1 MDERTIKIY
10 QNEYKNTLH
19 DIEIYKKHVSK
30 GVYGSDKRLLEAQ
43 NNLRVLT
50 GQMVTQKIPIPK
62 KYIQDR
68 DSTKFVSVGPEGDK
82 HAIPVDW
89 LH

>member
-10 QNEYKNTLH
+10 QNEYKNAVH
-19 DIEIYKKHVSK
+19 DIEVYKSHVAK
-30 GVYGSDKRLLEAQ
+30 GVYGSEQRLADAQ
-43 NNLRVLT
+43 HNLSILR
-50 GQMVTQKIPIPK
+50 GQMVSQKIPIPK
-62 KYIQDR
+62 PYTQDR
-68 DSTKFVSVGPEGDK
+68 DSTEFISVGPEGDK

>member
-1 MDERTIKIY
+1 MDERTIKQY
-10 QNEYKNTLH
+10 QDEYKRTFH
-19 DIEIYKKHVSK
+19 DIEVYKGHVAK
-30 GVYGSDKRLLEAQ
+30 GVYGSDKRLLAAQ
-43 NNLRVLT
+43 NNLRVIT

-62 KYIQDR
+62 PFIQDK
-68 DSTKFVSVGPEGDK
+68 DKTKFVSVGPEGDK